1 MNNLK
6 MLFLDR
12 IGAMVALGARQV
24 TPAQLPQSNASG
36 GDIASVLA
44 KIKASQQTNV
54 QKAFSQSSS
63 AVSGITEYD
72 LEQGAKLLYPITT
85 ILRNMIP
92 RKTGG
97 TGIQANWRTI
107 TAVNPGNVAIGLSEG
122 NRGGFMSQTVND
134 VLAAFRFMGMDNYVT
149 FEADYAAQ
157 GFDDVRALAVTE
169 LLQAVMEQEERID
182 LGGNASIA
190 LGTCGTV
197 TATAS
202 NTGGFL
208 ADATYS
214 VICVALTYDG
224 TQFST
229 NPQAT
234 YTTAP
239 AGGLVKLPYTRTNA
253 DGTTDSIQG
262 FSGIQSAATGSLV
275 VNGGT
280 SLGSIAV
287 SVAAVRG
294 AFGYAWYLGTAGA
307 EKLVQISGSR
317 AVTLKYTN
325 STGQVATALPAT
337 DTSQNSLNYNGI
349 LTQIATSGS
358 GAYSQDLGGAVLTTS
373 GSGSGGI
380 AEFDAAIA
388 QFYANYRLIPTHIF
402 MNGTDQ
408 TNAKNK
414 ILTGNTNLAPFFMG
428 GTAGDVGAG
437 AQFTRYRNP
446 IGFGNQN
453 LTVVAHPFMPQGTV
467 MFYSD
472 KIPYPLSNVGNIIQK
487 RLRRDYYQVEWPVVT
502 RKYTYGVYFD
512 GVLQMY
518 FMPAYGMLT
527 SVGNG

>member
-1 MNNLK
+1 M
-6 MLFLDR
+6 
-12 IGAMVALGARQV
+12 
-24 TPAQLPQSNASG
+24 SNAT
-36 GDIASVLA
+36 DINKVLA
-44 KIKASQQTNV
+44 NIKAAQQTNV
-54 QKAFSQSSS
+54 QKAFVQSSS
-63 AVSGITEYD
+63 AISGITEYD
-72 LEQGAKLLYPITT
+72 LEQGARLLYPITT

-169 LLQAVMEQEERID
+169 LLQSVMEQEERID
-182 LGGNASIA
+182 LGGNATIL
-190 LGTCGTV
+190 LGTTGTV
-197 TATAS
+197 TAAAS
-202 NTGGFL
+202 NTGGHL

-229 NPQAT
+229 NP
-234 YTTAP
+234 AP
-239 AGGLVKLPYTRTNA
+239 NGGQPVGGLVKLPYTRTNA
-253 DGTTDSIQG
+253 DGTTDNIQG
-262 FSGIQSAATGSLV
+262 FSGVQSANTGSLT

-280 SLGSIAV
+280 GLGSVTA
-287 SVAAVRG
+287 SVVPIRG

-307 EKLVQISGSR
+307 EKLVSITGSC
-317 AVTLKYTN
+317 ATVLQYTN

-337 DTSQNSLNYNGI
+337 DTSTNALNYNGI
-349 LTQIATSGS
+349 LTQVAASGS
-358 GAYSQDLGGAVLTTS
+358 GAYQKDLAGAPLTTS
-373 GSGSGGI
+373 GSGTGGI
-380 AEFDAAIA
+380 AEFDAAIFS
-388 QFYANYRLIPTHIF
+388 FYNNYRLVPDMII
-402 MNGTDQ
+402 MNGVDQ
-408 TNAKNK
+408 SNAKNK

-428 GTAGDVGAG
+428 GTGGDVGAG

-453 LTVVAHPFMPQGTV
+453 LEVLAHPFMPQGTV
-467 MFYSD
+467 LFYSRRV
-472 KIPYPLSNVGNIIQK
+472 PYPLSNVANIIQK
-487 RLRRDYYQVEWPVVT
+487 RLRRDYYQIEWPVVT

-518 FMPAYGMLT
+518 FLPAYGVIT
-527 SVGNG
+527 SVGNS